1 MTETVKSNGSN
12 GHDGTIGSAIKR
24 REDPKLITGKAKY
37 TDDLQLQGMLF
48 ATIVRSPYANA
59 KIKNINVDAAKA
71 LEGVIGVYTA
81 KDIQES
87 GIPGVV
93 PVGWLLPNLKTPEHY
108 MLAKDRV
115 RHVGDGVAVVVAE
128 DRYTAADAAEAVWVD
143 YEPLDAVA
151 NPKEAAANGAPLVH
165 DGVPNNIAFDWEI
178 GDKAKVDEAFAHA
191 AHVAKL
197 DLVNNR
203 LIPNAMEPR
212 STLADYNNI
221 TEELTLYMTTQ
232 NPHIHRLL
240 MSLASLGL
248 PENKIRVI
256 APEVGGGFGSKIH
269 HYADEAIASWC
280 AMQTDRPVKWTST
293 RTESYQ
299 TDTHGRDHVTHAEI
313 ALDENGKILGLR
325 VDTFAGMG
333 AYLSTFA
340 PAVPTYLY
348 GTLLSGEYDIPAIYC
363 HVLGTFTHTTPVDA
377 YRGAGRPEA
386 TFVIERLM
394 DQAARVTGLD
404 PTEIRRRNFVQ
415 PGQFPFQ
422 TQVALQ
428 YDSGNYEGALDKAL
442 ELIDYQNLRKE
453 QAEGRKQGRYIGI
466 GFSTYIEACGLAPSA
481 VVGSLGAQAGQWES
495 SIVRVLPTGKVLVY
509 SGSSGHGQG
518 HQTTFAQIVSSELGI
533 PYADIEI
540 VEGDTAQIPHG
551 WGSYGSRS
559 AAVGGSSIA
568 VGAKKVVEKA
578 KKIAAHLL
586 EAAEEDMEFNG
597 GKFSVKGSPDQVKTI
612 QEVSLQA
619 YLAHNLP
626 KGIEPALEATTFY
639 DPSNFVYPFGTHV
652 AIVEIDTNTGA
663 VKLSRYLAVDDV
675 GNVINPMIV
684 DGQIHGGI
692 AQGVGQALFETAV
705 YDSGADLLSGT
716 MMDYAVP
723 KAHYLPSF
731 QTDRTVTPCPH
742 NPLGVKGVGEAGS
755 IASPAA
761 VVNAV
766 VDALAPFNVE
776 HIDMPITPE
785 KVWKAIHGQQPV
797 SHIGNEDEM
806 GHGTA
811 RQA

>member
-1 MTETVKSNGSN
+1 MSEATQTNGSN
-12 GHDGTIGSAIKR
+12 GKIMGSGIKR
-24 REDPKLITGKAKY
+24 REDPQLITGKAKY
-37 TDDLQLQGMLF
+37 TDDLQLQGMAYAAIL
-48 ATIVRSPYANA
+48 RSPYAHA
-59 KIKNINVDAAKA
+59 RINSIDTSAAQQM
-71 LEGVIGVYTA
+71 EGVIAVYTA
-81 KDIQES
+81 ADIVAS
-87 GIPGVV
+87 GTPGVV
-93 PVGWLLPNLKTPEHY
+93 PVGWLLPNLKIPEHF
-108 MLAKDRV
+108 MLAKEKV

-128 DRYTAADAAEAVWVD
+128 NRYIAQDALEAIWVD
-143 YEPLDAVA
+143 YEPFDAVA
-151 NPKEAAANGAPLVH
+151 SPKAATEEGAPLVH
-165 DGVPNNIAFDWEI
+165 DELGTNIAFDWEI
-178 GDKAKVDEAFAHA
+178 GDKAKTNDAFANA

-197 DLVNNR
+197 DIVNNR

-212 STLADYNNI
+212 AALADYNSI
-221 TEELTLYMTTQ
+221 TGDLTLYMTTQ

-240 MSLASLGL
+240 LSLAPLGL

-256 APEVGGGFGSKIH
+256 APEVGGGFGSKIFL
-269 HYADEAIASWC
+269 YADEAITSWC
-280 AMQTDRPVKWTST
+280 SMQLGRPVKWNST
-293 RTESYQ
+293 RTESYIS
-299 TDTHGRDHVTHAEI
+299 DGHGRDHVTHVEM
-313 ALDENGKILGLR
+313 ALDENGKILGLN
-325 VDTFAGMG
+325 VDTYAAMG

-363 HVLGTFTHTTPVDA
+363 HVTGAFTHTVPVDA

-386 TFVIERLM
+386 TFVVERIM
-394 DQAARVTGLD
+394 DQAARVTGID
-404 PTEIRRRNFVQ
+404 PTEIRRRNFV
-415 PGQFPFQ
+415 PADQFPFQ

-453 QAEGRKQGRYIGI
+453 QEEGRKQGRYIGI
-466 GFSTYIEACGLAPSA
+466 GFSAYIEACGLAPSA

-533 PYADIEI
+533 PYDDIEI

-551 WGSYGSRS
+551 WGTYGSRS
-559 AAVGGSSIA
+559 AAVGGSSIT
-568 VGAKKVVEKA
+568 VGARKVVEKA

-586 EAAEEDMEFNG
+586 EAAEEDVEFND

-639 DPSNFVYPFGTHV
+639 DPANFVYPFGTHV
-652 AIVEIDTNTGA
+652 AIVEVNANTGEI
-663 VKLSRYLAVDDV
+663 KINRYLAVDDV

-692 AQGVGQALFETAV
+692 AQGIGQALFETAV
-705 YDSGADLLSGT
+705 YDSGGNLLSGT

-723 KAHYLPSF
+723 KAHFLPSF
-731 QTDRTVTPCPH
+731 ETDRTVTPCPH

-761 VVNAV
+761 IVNAI
-766 VDALAPFNVE
+766 VDALAPFGVE
-776 HIDMPITPE
+776 HIDMPVTPE
-785 KVWKAIHGQQPV
+785 KVWKAIHAG
-797 SHIGNEDEM
+797 S
-806 GHGTA
+806 
-811 RQA
+811 